1 MPYTPTQYL
10 LVSLI
15 ILASSV
21 LQGAVGFASGLF
33 GTPLLM
39 LTGMSLPDAVAISLV
54 ASAFQNCIAAWQLR
68 REIDFRRAL
77 QPILIRLAMLPLG
90 VIALYYVGK
99 QGNALASQIV
109 GVIILSIVAVQQ
121 AFRVPPQPRLH
132 PLWEWSAFGLGG
144 FLLGLCGMGGPPMML
159 WALAHDW
166 PMNRTRAF
174 MYFIFVTGL
183 VPQGL
188 LLWWAFGDKI
198 LWSMLLGVA
207 VLPAV
212 LIGLYIGLYLSRLIS
227 DRVLRSVCVAV
238 LVVIALSA
246 IVSPYFS

>member
-1 MPYTPTQYL
+1 LSIDDYSELPAMPFTPTQYL

-90 VIALYYVGK
+90 VLALYYVGK

-121 AFRVPPQPRLH
+121 AFRVPPQPHLH
-132 PLWEWSAFGLGG
+132 PVVGLREQHPLVDVAGHRRPASSARRLVSRPLSQSADFRPCAAVGVRRRAGIYRTQRDCLAVSR
-144 FLLGLCGMGGPPMML
+144 LAPAPTPVVRR
-159 WALAHDW
+159 ALALAQAPAW
-166 PMNRTRAF
+166 GPGLSGTRTSLPVLARTR
-174 MYFIFVTGL
+174 
-183 VPQGL
+183 
-188 LLWWAFGDKI
+188 
-198 LWSMLLGVA
+198 
-207 VLPAV
+207 
-212 LIGLYIGLYLSRLIS
+212 
-227 DRVLRSVCVAV
+227 
-238 LVVIALSA
+238 
-246 IVSPYFS
+246 